1 MNESIRRKCTRMY
14 SSCCSCFCP
23 CSCCRCCYYYYVV
36 VVVVVVVFAENFNIL
51 MDVIA
56 PFVLR
61 LFAVYRLPYTKKEE
75 TWKRNQN
82 NPKRKQNTTE
92 PQRWGFLLTSF
103 DLVWPDLRQGA
114 VRNLAISLQ

>member
-1 MNESIRRKCTRMY
+1 
-14 SSCCSCFCP
+14 
-23 CSCCRCCYYYYVV
+23 
-36 VVVVVVVFAENFNIL
+36 VVVVVVFAESFNIL